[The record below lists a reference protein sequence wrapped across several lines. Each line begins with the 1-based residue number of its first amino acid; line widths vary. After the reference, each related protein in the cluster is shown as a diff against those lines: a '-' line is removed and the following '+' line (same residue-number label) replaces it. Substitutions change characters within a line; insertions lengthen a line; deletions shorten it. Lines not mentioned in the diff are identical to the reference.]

1 MVFLFNIFRS
11 KRLWLLGIV
20 LSVLI
25 FTINYTAKNEYF
37 LNRLGFPVITV
48 LSPAQKVLSSVSVTI
63 KEGFSTI
70 PDMLTLK
77 KQNEELQKQV
87 RELEQ
92 YKQKF
97 LEYQRENINLRSM
110 LGLKQRNFQY
120 ELEAAEVIGRDPGN
134 WFNVILIDKGEE
146 SGIKKDMAVITDQGL
161 VGYVLSVGENF
172 AKVIL
177 ITDDRSSVS
186 AMIERTRDNGILKG
200 TIDPAPRGYIKMV
213 YLPQEANIV
222 KGDVVISSGLGGLVP
237 KGIIIGEVIEARKEP
252 YDLMQYAI
260 VRPEVDFQ
268 KLEQVFVIKSH
279 DGNQGGNNP

>member
-161 VGYVLSVGENF
+161 VGYILSVGKNF